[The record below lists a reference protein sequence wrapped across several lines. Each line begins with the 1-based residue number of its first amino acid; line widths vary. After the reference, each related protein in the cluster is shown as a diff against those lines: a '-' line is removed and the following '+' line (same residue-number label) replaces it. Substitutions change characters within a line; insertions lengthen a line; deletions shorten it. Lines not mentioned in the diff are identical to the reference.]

1 MKRKIVLTLLSLLL
15 VITVPM
21 AAAAKNKE
29 DGGPVGRP
37 SVSQVPVET
46 PKPNVTPLPRATPTP
61 TPVPTA
67 APSQTTSPNIG
78 NGTTA
83 PTTAP
88 QVSSSPSAVP
98 NPINTPAPDTTAQT
112 TTTPA
117 ATPSPAP
124 TEGTLTLVAEA
135 DNGVKEGFTISVTG
149 TSQDGNEYSRDYR
162 TDETGQ
168 VVLSIPPGSYTAV
181 PKEGS
186 HVNQG
191 YEIPDGQQFSI
202 TAGESIYL
210 TFYFTAT
217 QRNLTLTVV
226 DDDDTPLENVTI
238 GIYAVEDLEEKPVE
252 EEVPIKDTTDVT
264 QKIEESS
271 QAAAEEERRQNPYDR
286 SNALALGKTDVEGKV
301 TIEEVPVTDL
311 VAVAIDVPTGY
322 SLEMVPTDIPSGL
335 DTEFEVLC
343 EYLKVD
349 LEIANES
356 TGIPVVDAEAVL
368 YDANGEELAN
378 WLTEGRPHRLIRVPV
393 GEYSLD
399 IHYEDQTDTI
409 ALNVTNDTT
418 LQDMELTTFIQGSA
432 VPEETDDGPNLNW
445 AGILI
450 GVVVVAVLCVAGVF
464 GFRWFREY
472 RKRSGGY
479 Q

>member
-1 MKRKIVLTLLSLLL
+1 M
-15 VITVPM
+15 
-21 AAAAKNKE
+21 
-29 DGGPVGRP
+29 
-37 SVSQVPVET
+37 
-46 PKPNVTPLPRATPTP
+46 
-61 TPVPTA
+61 
-67 APSQTTSPNIG
+67 
-78 NGTTA
+78 
-83 PTTAP
+83 
-88 QVSSSPSAVP
+88 
-98 NPINTPAPDTTAQT
+98 
-112 TTTPA
+112 
-117 ATPSPAP
+117 
-124 TEGTLTLVAEA
+124 TLVAEA
-135 DNGVKEGFTISVTG
+135 DNGVKEGFTLSVTG
-149 TSQDGNEYSRDYR
+149 TSQEGNEYSRDYR

-168 VVLSIPPGSYTAV
+168 VVLSIPPGSYTAA

-191 YEIPDGQQFSI
+191 YAIPDGQQFSI

-217 QRNLTLTVV
+217 QRNVTLTVV

-252 EEVPIKDTTDVT
+252 EGVPIKDTTDIT
-264 QKIEESS
+264 QKIEEFS
-271 QAAAEEERRQNPYDR
+271 QAAVEEERRQNPYDR
-286 SNALALGKTDVEGKV
+286 RNALALGKTDIEGKV

-322 SLEMVPTDIPSGL
+322 TLEMFPTDIPSGL

-349 LEIANES
+349 LEIINES

-368 YDANGEELAN
+368 YDKNGEELAN
-378 WLTEGRPHRLIRVPV
+378 GLTEGGPHRLIRVPV

-418 LQDMELTTFIQGSA
+418 LQDMELSTFIQGSA
-432 VPEETDDGPNLNW
+432 VPEETQESQNVNVAAILL
-445 AGILI
+445 GI
-450 GVVVVAVLCVAGVF
+450 VVVAVLGVGGVF
-464 GFRWFREY
+464 GFKWVREY

>member
-1 MKRKIVLTLLSLLL
+1 M
-15 VITVPM
+15 
-21 AAAAKNKE
+21 
-29 DGGPVGRP
+29 
-37 SVSQVPVET
+37 
-46 PKPNVTPLPRATPTP
+46 
-61 TPVPTA
+61 
-67 APSQTTSPNIG
+67 
-78 NGTTA
+78 
-83 PTTAP
+83 
-88 QVSSSPSAVP
+88 
-98 NPINTPAPDTTAQT
+98 
-112 TTTPA
+112 
-117 ATPSPAP
+117 
-124 TEGTLTLVAEA
+124 VAEA

-149 TSQDGNEYSRDYR
+149 TSQDGNAYSRDYR
-162 TDETGQ
+162 TDETGH
-168 VVLSIPPGSYTAV
+168 VVLSIPPGSYTAA

-191 YEIPDGQQFSI
+191 YAIPDGQQFSI

-217 QRNLTLTVV
+217 QRNLSLTVV

-349 LEIANES
+349 LEIINES

-368 YDANGEELAN
+368 YDKNGEELAN

-418 LQDMELTTFIQGSA
+418 LQDMELSTFIQGSA
-432 VPEETDDGPNLNW
+432 VPEETQESQNVNW
-445 AGILI
+445 AAILI
-450 GVVVVAVLCVAGVF
+450 GIVVVAALCVAGVF

>member
-1 MKRKIVLTLLSLLL
+1 M
-15 VITVPM
+15 
-21 AAAAKNKE
+21 
-29 DGGPVGRP
+29 
-37 SVSQVPVET
+37 
-46 PKPNVTPLPRATPTP
+46 
-61 TPVPTA
+61 
-67 APSQTTSPNIG
+67 
-78 NGTTA
+78 
-83 PTTAP
+83 
-88 QVSSSPSAVP
+88 
-98 NPINTPAPDTTAQT
+98 
-112 TTTPA
+112 
-117 ATPSPAP
+117 
-124 TEGTLTLVAEA
+124 TLVAEA
-135 DNGVKEGFTISVTG
+135 DNGVKEGFTLSVTG
-149 TSQDGNEYSRDYR
+149 TSQEGNEYSRDYR

-168 VVLSIPPGSYTAV
+168 VVLSIPPGSYTAA

-191 YEIPDGQQFSI
+191 YAIPDGQQFSI

-217 QRNLTLTVV
+217 QRNVTLTVV

-252 EEVPIKDTTDVT
+252 EEVPIKDTTDIT
-264 QKIEESS
+264 QKIEEFS
-271 QAAAEEERRQNPYDR
+271 QAAVEEERRQNPYDR
-286 SNALALGKTDVEGKV
+286 RNALALGKTDIEGKV

-322 SLEMVPTDIPSGL
+322 TLEMFPTDIPSGL

-349 LEIANES
+349 LEIINES

-368 YDANGEELAN
+368 YDKNGEELAN
-378 WLTEGRPHRLIRVPV
+378 WLTEGCPHRLIRVPV

-418 LQDMELTTFIQGSA
+418 LQDMELSTFIQGSA
-432 VPEETDDGPNLNW
+432 VPEETQESQNVNVAAILL
-445 AGILI
+445 GI
-450 GVVVVAVLCVAGVF
+450 VVVAVLCVGGVF
-464 GFRWFREY
+464 GFKWVREY

>member
-1 MKRKIVLTLLSLLL
+1 MKRKTVLTLLSLLL
-15 VITVPM
+15 AITVPL
-21 AAAAKNKE
+21 AAAAKTTE
-29 DGGPVGRP
+29 EGPVGRP
-37 SVSQVPVET
+37 SVTEVPV
-46 PKPNVTPLPRATPTP
+46 VTPRPKVTPFPKATPTP
-61 TPVPTA
+61 TPPPTA
-67 APSQTTSPNIG
+67 APSQPTSPNTG
-78 NGTTA
+78 NGTTS
-83 PTTAP
+83 P

-98 NPINTPAPDTTAQT
+98 NPINTPVPGTTAET
-112 TTTPA
+112 TATPA

-168 VVLSIPPGSYTAV
+168 VVLSIPPGSYTAA

-191 YEIPDGQQFSI
+191 YVIPDGQQFSI

-252 EEVPIKDTTDVT
+252 EEVPIKDTTDII

-271 QAAAEEERRQNPYDR
+271 QAAVEEERRQNPYDR
-286 SNALALGKTDVEGKV
+286 RNALALGKTDIEGKV

-322 SLEMVPTDIPSGL
+322 TLEMVPTDIPSGL

-349 LEIANES
+349 LEIINES

-368 YDANGEELAN
+368 YDKNGEELAN

-409 ALNVTNDTT
+409 ALTMANDTT

-432 VPEETDDGPNLNW
+432 VPEETPEDPNMNW

-450 GVVVVAVLCVAGVF
+450 GVVVVAALCVAGVF

>member
-15 VITVPM
+15 AITVPL
-21 AAAAKNKE
+21 AAAAKITE
-29 DGGPVGRP
+29 EGPVGRP
-37 SVSQVPVET
+37 SVTEVPV
-46 PKPNVTPLPRATPTP
+46 VTPRPKVTPFPKATPTP
-61 TPVPTA
+61 TPAPTT
-67 APSQTTSPNIG
+67 APSHTTSPNTG
-78 NGTTA
+78 NGTTR
-83 PTTAP
+83 P
-88 QVSSSPSAVP
+88 QVSSSPSAAP
-98 NPINTPAPDTTAQT
+98 SPINTPAPGATAQT
-112 TTTPA
+112 TPTPA
-117 ATPSPAP
+117 ATPSPPP

-135 DNGVKEGFTISVTG
+135 DNGVKEGFTLSVTG
-149 TSQDGNEYSRDYR
+149 TSQDGNAYSRDYR

-168 VVLSIPPGSYTAV
+168 VVLSIPPGSYTAA

-191 YEIPDGQQFSI
+191 YAIPDGQQFSI

-217 QRNLTLTVV
+217 QRNLSLTVV
-226 DDDDTPLENVTI
+226 DDDDTPLEDVTI

-286 SNALALGKTDVEGKV
+286 SNALALGKTDIEGKV

-322 SLEMVPTDIPSGL
+322 TLEMIPTDIPSGL
-335 DTEFEVLC
+335 DTEFEVIC

-349 LEIANES
+349 LEIVNES

-368 YDANGEELAN
+368 YDGNGEELAN

-399 IHYEDQTDTI
+399 IHYKDQTDTI
-409 ALNVTNDTT
+409 ALTVANDTT

-432 VPEETDDGPNLNW
+432 VPEETPEGPDMNW

-450 GVVVVAVLCVAGVF
+450 GVVVVAALCIAGVF

>member
-1 MKRKIVLTLLSLLL
+1 M
-15 VITVPM
+15 
-21 AAAAKNKE
+21 
-29 DGGPVGRP
+29 
-37 SVSQVPVET
+37 
-46 PKPNVTPLPRATPTP
+46 
-61 TPVPTA
+61 
-67 APSQTTSPNIG
+67 
-78 NGTTA
+78 
-83 PTTAP
+83 
-88 QVSSSPSAVP
+88 
-98 NPINTPAPDTTAQT
+98 
-112 TTTPA
+112 
-117 ATPSPAP
+117 
-124 TEGTLTLVAEA
+124 TLVAEA
-135 DNGVKEGFTISVTG
+135 DNGVKEGFTLSVTG
-149 TSQDGNEYSRDYR
+149 TSQEGNEYSRDYR

-168 VVLSIPPGSYTAV
+168 VVLSIPPGSYTAA

-191 YEIPDGQQFSI
+191 YAIPDGQQFSI

-217 QRNLTLTVV
+217 QRNVTLTVV

-252 EEVPIKDTTDVT
+252 EEVPIKDTTDIT
-264 QKIEESS
+264 QKIEEFS
-271 QAAAEEERRQNPYDR
+271 QAAVEEERRQNPYDR
-286 SNALALGKTDVEGKV
+286 RNALALGKTDIEGKV

-322 SLEMVPTDIPSGL
+322 TLEMFPTDIPSGL

-349 LEIANES
+349 LEIINES

-368 YDANGEELAN
+368 YDKNGEELAN

-418 LQDMELTTFIQGSA
+418 LQDMELSTFIQGSA
-432 VPEETDDGPNLNW
+432 VPEETQESQNVNVAAILL
-445 AGILI
+445 GI
-450 GVVVVAVLCVAGVF
+450 VVVAVLCVGGVF
-464 GFRWFREY
+464 GFKWVREY